1 MGLIFR
7 MKDEG
12 KAYPFFVCDR
22 CGKPIEEPRSAYFY
36 LSPSPEDTEGK
47 ALDTTLVC
55 ETCEELGE
63 GNVGS
68 MSLHI
73 AIGWL
78 ILNSKITESGVLGAL
93 AEAKLLDE
101 MED

>member
-36 LSPSPEDTEGK
+36 LSPSQEEAE
-47 ALDTTLVC
+47 ALEATLVC
-55 ETCEELGE
+55 ETCEEFGE
-63 GNVGS
+63 DSVGS

-73 AIGWL
+73 AIGL
-78 ILNSKITESGVLGAL
+78 ILNSKITERGVLGAL
-93 AEAKLLDE
+93 AEAKLLDQ